1 MRTLFTANPFEVGL
15 MSVPRGRG
23 LGQTQQSCVLIGTLS
38 HKADAETL
46 FDRTEQKYE
55 ADGWNIVR
63 EKTGRVF
70 YAGTKDE
77 VEETNIW
84 ACPPEPKN
92 EQFLGQVPM
101 LGQAEPSGRMTPYNG
116 GPAFWND
123 GKGGYLYCDPA
134 KDPNCPPQPVRST
147 SEMGA
152 AHPQGVHWA
161 RYGNERVRW
170 PDCDPRYDAD
180 CPFPTSVITEQMNA
194 MSIGQTGVVG
204 GFGGPGGVGFGFG
217 GGPGG
222 LVGPVAGTPSP
233 GSGPITGPSIPCGP
247 AGGPSCPP
255 GQGVTVMQNVYPI
268 QGVLGRRAL
277 GRGGGGG
284 RGGFRGG
291 FRGGYGVRT
300 DSEIV
305 CGPDNIGPGCY
316 PVENLGK
323 GPLSHGKAA
332 QGHDRWYHP
341 DGPCPPGYFRSS
353 PGSPCVA
360 PGDLVDNGEN
370 YFGNPWV

>member
-1 MRTLFTANPFEVGL
+1 
-15 MSVPRGRG
+15 
-23 LGQTQQSCVLIGTLS
+23 
-38 HKADAETL
+38 
-46 FDRTEQKYE
+46 
-55 ADGWNIVR
+55 
-63 EKTGRVF
+63 
-70 YAGTKDE
+70 
-77 VEETNIW
+77 
-84 ACPPEPKN
+84 
-92 EQFLGQVPM
+92 
-101 LGQAEPSGRMTPYNG
+101 
-116 GPAFWND
+116 
-123 GKGGYLYCDPA
+123 
-134 KDPNCPPQPVRST
+134 
-147 SEMGA
+147 
-152 AHPQGVHWA
+152 
-161 RYGNERVRW
+161 
-170 PDCDPRYDAD
+170 
-180 CPFPTSVITEQMNA
+180 
-194 MSIGQTGVVG
+194 
-204 GFGGPGGVGFGFG
+204 
-217 GGPGG
+217 
-222 LVGPVAGTPSP
+222 
-233 GSGPITGPSIPCGP
+233 
-247 AGGPSCPP
+247 
-255 GQGVTVMQNVYPI
+255 MQNVYPI